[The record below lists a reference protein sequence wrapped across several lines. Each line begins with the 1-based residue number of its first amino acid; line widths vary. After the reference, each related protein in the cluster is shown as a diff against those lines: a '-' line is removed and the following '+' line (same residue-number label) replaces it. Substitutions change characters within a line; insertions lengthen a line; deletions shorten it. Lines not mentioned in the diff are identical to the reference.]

1 MILFDEIQEGDLVCH
16 KSVRLDG
23 HYVGGIPYEEDGL
36 TLYKKGFTLVETTNG
51 FDLYVEGRLK
61 PVDKFEVKNIKEAV
75 DFVKKHYD
83 LAQLLEQLKAE
94 GYAVTW
100 HKILPNTILGGTH
113 TELTK
118 DCTAYINSF
127 TVTQEEE
134 GFTVR
139 ILGQITED
147 QKVSTGEEVLRLL
160 GTSLQREQPA
170 S

>member
-1 MILFDEIQEGDLVCH
+1 MIINWIEVRDPDPDQEEPYTEYFVGATTEERVRYAGFLDVNETNPS
-16 KSVRLDG
+16 SVSLKVYSNG
-23 HYVGGIPYEEDGL
+23 HWADSL
-36 TLYKKGFTLVETTNG
+36 TG
-51 FDLYVEGRLK
+51 
-61 PVDKFEVKNIKEAV
+61 
-75 DFVKKHYD
+75 
-83 LAQLLEQLKAE
+83 LAQLLQQLKTA

-139 ILGQITED
+139 ILGQITEE

-160 GTSLQREQPA
+160 GTSLRREPPA